1 MRNKQVLPGT
11 VKHVDALPQHL
22 RHAQRRRLPTILPA
36 RALKGQC
43 HGTSTSGGNTT
54 DELGRWLKNCGGEL
68 EGANFHGRELRTAQD
83 LEESSLL
90 VAVPEVGQ
98 LRYDLI
104 KDPKLLKLF
113 DKLPRSSSGYNA
125 IAWQFKQA
133 LAVLWHLSRGES
145 SPLHVPLLALPG
157 LAPGVPVPCVGMY
170 FQDDLLPEVQDETLI
185 RSILNHRYWWHEV
198 WAKELETLAGA
209 DDDPFQGMQITREMF
224 GWAVAVSL
232 SRCFG
237 LKSVDSHVMTPVID
251 MLNHSFDSNCA
262 IESNPKG
269 ICMMTKHKVQKGTPL
284 TLTYGPH
291 SNAQQLLSYG
301 FVTSDNPHNIFSMTF
316 DVALFTEIINQF
328 GGDVSLPLA
337 AWQLQSLDKLGINQA
352 SPAPAANELTGPL
365 SDDPNSSAT
374 ESRLF
379 SPEMVYLKA
388 HGMPPVDPR
397 LLAGLRIMLLTED
410 EKYMLQLTS
419 ADTWGRWGAPLSRP
433 NEVKVLKALSAIITA
448 FYKGFPTTIQEDKR
462 LLSGLQELMSK
473 QTPPALASPPFQPP
487 SNVECYELALK
498 YRLAMKQSLEKS
510 LIHVRARMRDFG
522 V

>member
-1 MRNKQVLPGT
+1 MRLPGHQ
-11 VKHVDALPQHL
+11 HVSALP
-22 RHAQRRRLPTILPA
+22 RHQKLCLHVRRQRLPSCLPCLPA
-36 RALKGQC
+36 KALQKSQA
-43 HGTSTSGGNTT
+43 STSGGNVT
-54 DELGRWLKNCGGEL
+54 DGLGRWLQTCGGQL
-68 EGANFHGRELRTAQD
+68 EGASFDGRELRAAQD
-83 LEESSLL
+83 LEERSLL

-113 DKLPRSSSGYNA
+113 DKLPKASNGGNA
-125 IAWQFKQA
+125 PAWQFKQA

-145 SPLHVPLLALPG
+145 SPLHTPLHALPG

-170 FQDDLLPEVQDETLI
+170 FQDELLPELQDEILI
-185 RSILNHRYWWHEV
+185 KSTLNHRYWWHEV
-198 WAKELETLAGA
+198 WAKELETLAGT
-209 DDDPFQGMQITREMF
+209 DDDPFQRMQITREMF

-251 MLNHSFDSNCA
+251 MLNHSFESNCA
-262 IESNPKG
+262 IESNSKG

-301 FVTSDNPHNIFSMTF
+301 FVTGDNPHNIFSLTF

-328 GGDVSLPLA
+328 GGDVPVPLA
-337 AWQLQSLDKLGINQA
+337 TWQLQALEKLGIDQT
-352 SPAPAANELTGPL
+352 SPAPAANELSGPL
-365 SDDPNSSAT
+365 SDDPSSAAT

-379 SPEMVYLKA
+379 SPEMMYLKA

-397 LLAGLRIMLLTED
+397 LLAGLRVMLLAED
-410 EKYMLQLTS
+410 ERYMLQLTS
-419 ADTWGRWGAPLSRP
+419 PDTWGRWGAPLSKL

-448 FYKGFPTTIQEDKR
+448 FYKGFPSTIQEDKR
-462 LLSGLQELMSK
+462 LLAGLQELLSK
-473 QTPPALASPPFQPP
+473 QTTPISASSPFQPP
-487 SNVECYELALK
+487 SNIDCYELALR

-510 LIHVRARMRDFG
+510 LINVRARMKDLG
-522 V
+522 A